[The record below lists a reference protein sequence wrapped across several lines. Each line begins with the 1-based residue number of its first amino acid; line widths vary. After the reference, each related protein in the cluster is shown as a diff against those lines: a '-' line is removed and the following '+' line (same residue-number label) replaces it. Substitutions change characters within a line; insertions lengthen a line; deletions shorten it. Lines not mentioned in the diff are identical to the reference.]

1 MAAADDIDTRPPDE
15 PPTRVRAAQYVRMST
30 DHQRYSTENQSE
42 AIQHRWPLSMEYS
55 FASLQPRGS
64 TACSSAYAAGM
75 ADYSVPAR
83 KSPRRDGHFP
93 AMADRWRWI

>member
-42 AIQHRWPLSMEYS
+42 AIQQYADAHGMEIVRTYADDGVS
-55 FASLQPRGS
+55 GLTFASREDLRRLI
-64 TACSSAYAAGM
+64 ACVQSDCRAAF
-75 ADYSVPAR
+75 
-83 KSPRRDGHFP
+83 FP
-93 AMADRWRWI
+93 S